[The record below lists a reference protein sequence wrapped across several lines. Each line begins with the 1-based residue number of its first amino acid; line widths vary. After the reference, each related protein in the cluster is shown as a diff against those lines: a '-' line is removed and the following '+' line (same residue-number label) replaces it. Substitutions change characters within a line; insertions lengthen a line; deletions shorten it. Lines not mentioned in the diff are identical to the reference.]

1 MAADAA
7 PVLMFSFNLF
17 VRHRQSSPY
26 GKLYSVGNMLAFNS
40 KQTFWSKCV
49 TRAGWQAVGCGRCVY
64 RDSFRLCIHKREKKK
79 NQTTTLLTCNQEK
92 GGLWLFK
99 LDVNRV
105 KYKIDKNTHQ
115 MKMKAISNPEAI
127 KDAGD
132 LCAPGKEIINSYII
146 STFQL
151 VYTIHVYCISPP
163 DICV

>member
-1 MAADAA
+1 
-7 PVLMFSFNLF
+7 
-17 VRHRQSSPY
+17 
-26 GKLYSVGNMLAFNS
+26 
-40 KQTFWSKCV
+40 
-49 TRAGWQAVGCGRCVY
+49 
-64 RDSFRLCIHKREKKK
+64 
-79 NQTTTLLTCNQEK
+79 
-92 GGLWLFK
+92 
-99 LDVNRV
+99 
-105 KYKIDKNTHQ
+105 

>member
-1 MAADAA
+1 MPHRCWCSLSTYSSDIDR
-7 PVLMFSFNLF
+7 
-17 VRHRQSSPY
+17 VRHT
-26 GKLYSVGNMLAFNS
+26 GNYIALETCWRSTANRLSGQNVSRGLAGRLD
-40 KQTFWSKCV
+40 V
-49 TRAGWQAVGCGRCVY
+49 GRCVY